1 MELNQLL
8 RPELFRVRVE
18 HFEPRDQ
25 NSLRGILTLVIDFA
39 NGVALR
45 MKRATY
51 HEQGGGSDKRWVAFP
66 AQSYGSS
73 YAHILELTDDEAKA
87 HFRRAAVAAVDK
99 YRSEEMAR

>member
-1 MELNQLL
+1 MNENSLL

-18 HFEPRDQ
+18 NFEPRDRH
-25 NSLRGILTLVIDFA
+25 SLRGIITLVAEFA
-39 NGVALR
+39 NGVGLR
-45 MKRATY
+45 IKRATY

-73 YAHILELTDDEAKA
+73 YAHILELTDEEAKA